1 MAEKLTE
8 EIITLL
14 RDPATVKVLATTG
27 KDGVPHAVFKGSIH
41 VDDEGNLVSLEMI
54 ESSKS
59 NANLVHSL
67 WFGREVAV
75 GIRSQ
80 DGTSYEII
88 GKPERC
94 IISGPVFEKYYRDI
108 RSKLG
113 DVDLAAVWLISPTQ
127 IKNETF
133 KIRSEQEAAAHPLF
147 LHLDRI
153 AKPDSL

>member
-8 EIITLL
+8 EILALL
-14 RDPATVKVLATTG
+14 RDPATIKVLATTG

-41 VDDEGNLVSLEMI
+41 VDDEGNLVSLELI
-54 ESSKS
+54 ESSRS

-67 WFGREVAV
+67 WFGRRVAV
-75 GIRSQ
+75 NIRSQ

-94 IISGPVFEKYYRDI
+94 IVSGPVFEKYYRDI
-108 RSKLG
+108 RAKLG
-113 DVDLAAVWLISPTQ
+113 DVDLAAVWLISPVE

-133 KIRSEQEAAAHPLF
+133 HIRNEQEAAAHPLF

-153 AKPDSL
+153 AKIDNI

>member
-8 EIITLL
+8 EIIALL

-41 VDDEGNLVSLEMI
+41 ADEAGNLVSLELI

-59 NANLVHSL
+59 NSNLVHSL
-67 WFGREVAV
+67 WFGRKVSV
-75 GIRSQ
+75 SIRTQ

-94 IISGPVFEKYYRDI
+94 IISGPVFEKYYRDV
-108 RSKLG
+108 RAKLG
-113 DVDLAAVWLISPTQ
+113 DVDLGAVWLISP
-127 IKNETF
+127 IEIRNETF
-133 KIRSEQEAAAHPLF
+133 KIRNQEEAEAHPLF

-153 AKPDSL
+153 AK